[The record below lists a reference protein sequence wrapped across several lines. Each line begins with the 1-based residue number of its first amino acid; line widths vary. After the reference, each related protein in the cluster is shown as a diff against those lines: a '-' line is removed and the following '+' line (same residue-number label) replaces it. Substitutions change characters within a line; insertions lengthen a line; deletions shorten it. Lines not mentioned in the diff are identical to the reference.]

1 LGGGLVLKRQEV
13 ESREE
18 QLRLRIRELPDDLKQ
33 LYYRQAKSRI
43 KDPDT
48 YAVLNY
54 LGVAGLH
61 HFYVG
66 RWSRGFVNISIFT
79 LGLLLAGIGLVKLE
93 LIYMAI
99 GAIALAAVLLAELP
113 ALFNSQLII
122 QDHNNGIMQQL
133 LDDLDPQ
140 EQAPDPYTLLD

>member
-1 LGGGLVLKRQEV
+1 MLKREEV

-33 LYYRQAKSRI
+33 LYYRQAKSQI

-54 LGVAGLH
+54 LGIVGLH

-66 RWSRGFVNISIFT
+66 RWSRGFINISIFT
-79 LGLLLAGIGLVKLE
+79 VGLLLAGNGLVKLE
-93 LIYMAI
+93 PIYPVI

-122 QDHNNGIMQQL
+122 QDHNNGIMEQL

-140 EQAPDPYTLLD
+140 AQDPDPYALLD

>member
-1 LGGGLVLKRQEV
+1 MVRREEV

-18 QLRLRIRELPDDLKQ
+18 HLRLRIRELPDDLKQ
-33 LYYRQAKSRI
+33 LYFRQSKSRI

-54 LGVAGLH
+54 LSIAGLH

-66 RWSRGFVNISIFT
+66 RWSRGFFNLSVFIG
-79 LGLLLAGIGLVKLE
+79 GLLLVGIGGVTVGVTCVGIGL
-93 LIYMAI
+93 
-99 GAIALAAVLLAELP
+99 IALAAVFLVELP
-113 ALFNSQLII
+113 ALFNSQVVI
-122 QDHNNGIMQQL
+122 QDHNNTAMEQL

-140 EQAPDPYTLLD
+140 QQARNSNSLPG

>member
-1 LGGGLVLKRQEV
+1 MLKREEV

-33 LYYRQAKSRI
+33 LYYRQAKSQI

-54 LGVAGLH
+54 LGIVGLH

-66 RWSRGFVNISIFT
+66 RWSRGFINISIFT
-79 LGLLLAGIGLVKLE
+79 VGLLLAGNGLVKLE
-93 LIYMAI
+93 PIYRMI
-99 GAIALAAVLLAELP
+99 GGIALAAVLLAELP

-122 QDHNNGIMQQL
+122 QDHDNGIMEQL

-140 EQAPDPYTLLD
+140 AQDPDPYALLD